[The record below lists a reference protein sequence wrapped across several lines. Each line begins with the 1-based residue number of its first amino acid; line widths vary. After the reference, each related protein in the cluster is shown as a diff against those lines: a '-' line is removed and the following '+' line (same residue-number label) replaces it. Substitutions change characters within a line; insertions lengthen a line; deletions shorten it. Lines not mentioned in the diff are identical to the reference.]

1 MTDFARVPS
10 VPLVRHVFGD
20 SLNRRHCAPYCV
32 RIGKRLEKT
41 QWEWKSHLWAWNLDE
56 RSASDGSKR
65 SGAIS
70 EAENHDGQSTDNA
83 SERIAVRI
91 RKLFL
96 NRDSRSQLLSGAWRS
111 AV

>member
-32 RIGKRLEKT
+32 RIGKRPEKT
-41 QWEWKSHLWAWNLDE
+41 QWEWKSRLWAWNVDE
-56 RSASDGSKR
+56 LSANDGSKR

-70 EAENHDGQSTDNA
+70 EAENHDEQSTDNA
-83 SERIAVRI
+83 SEPAAVLVR
-91 RKLFL
+91 RLSL
-96 NRDSRSQLLSGAWRS
+96 SRDSRSQLSSETLC
-111 AV
+111 